1 MTSAL
6 ASTVYCCLSPAN
18 QVWNIK
24 GRIVMKSAEEI
35 LDRRVNRRSF
45 IKNGA
50 IAAGTV
56 TAGAALLSHGL
67 SAFGQDS
74 SGSLTKGDIAI
85 LRFLAAAELI
95 ESDLWTQY
103 AQLGGLTPG
112 QVPPEVN

>member
-1 MTSAL
+1 
-6 ASTVYCCLSPAN
+6 
-18 QVWNIK
+18 
-24 GRIVMKSAEEI
+24 MKSAEEI

-103 AQLGGLTPG
+103 AELGVSVRIHPMR
-112 QVPPEVN
+112 